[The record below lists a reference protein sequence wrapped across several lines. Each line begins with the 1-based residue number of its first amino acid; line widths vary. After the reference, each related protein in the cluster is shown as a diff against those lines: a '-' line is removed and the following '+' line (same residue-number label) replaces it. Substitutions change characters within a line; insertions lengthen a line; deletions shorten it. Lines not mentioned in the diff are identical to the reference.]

1 MLVAIFFLPL
11 FFATLLAFPQ
21 SSDLSEKTF
30 KNCKTQEGASDED
43 LKFLQD
49 GKIPE
54 LRIEKCLSAC
64 LMESLG
70 VVKI

>member
-21 SSDLSEKTF
+21 SSDLSEKTL